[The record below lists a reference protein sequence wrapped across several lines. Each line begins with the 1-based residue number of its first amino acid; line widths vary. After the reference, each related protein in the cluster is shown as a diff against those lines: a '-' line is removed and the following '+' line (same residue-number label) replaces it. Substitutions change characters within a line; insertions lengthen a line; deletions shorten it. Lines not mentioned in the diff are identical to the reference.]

1 MLVSLMLQA
10 AQQPGFDYSSLI
22 LFAAMGLVFYFFMI
36 RPQQKKQKEQ
46 KKFRDELKKG
56 DSVVTIGGLH
66 GRVYAVD
73 AETITLDVDKGIKL
87 VFEKSAISQEASK
100 KVKVLP
106 VKKQYNYL
114 SKVNLKK
121 GVIT

>member
-1 MLVSLMLQA
+1 MPLSILLQA
-10 AQQPGFDYSSLI
+10 TQAPGGFDYSSLI

-56 DSVVTIGGLH
+56 DLVVTIGGLH
-66 GRVYAVD
+66 GRVYSVEN
-73 AETITLDVDKGIKL
+73 ETVTLDVDKGIKL

-100 KVKVLP
+100 KQETAAAA
-106 VKKQYNYL
+106 VKKPVQQP
-114 SKVNLKK
+114 
-121 GVIT
+121 

>member
-1 MLVSLMLQA
+1 MLLSVLLQA
-10 AQQPGFDYSSLI
+10 AQPGFDYSSLI

-56 DSVVTIGGLH
+56 DLVVTIGGLH
-66 GRVYAVD
+66 GRVYAVEG
-73 AETITLDVDKGIKL
+73 ETVTLDVDKGIKL

-100 KVKVLP
+100 KHEGTAKKP
-106 VKKQYNYL
+106 VQL
-114 SKVNLKK
+114 SQQS
-121 GVIT
+121 

>member
-1 MLVSLMLQA
+1 MLTSVLLQA
-10 AQQPGFDYSSLI
+10 AQPGFDYSSLI

-46 KKFRDELKKG
+46 KKFREELKKG
-56 DSVVTIGGLH
+56 DLVVTIGGLH
-66 GRVYAVD
+66 GRVYSVD

-100 KVKVLP
+100 KYEGNAKKPVQLP
-106 VKKQYNYL
+106 QQ
-114 SKVNLKK
+114 S
-121 GVIT
+121 

>member
-1 MLVSLMLQA
+1 MLVSLILQA

-73 AETITLDVDKGIKL
+73 ADTITLDVDKGIKL
-87 VFEKSAISQEASK
+87 VFEKSAISQEATK
-100 KVKVLP
+100 KVEAAPGKKVVQLP
-106 VKKQYNYL
+106 QQN
-114 SKVNLKK
+114 
-121 GVIT
+121 

>member
-1 MLVSLMLQA
+1 MLISILLQA

-56 DSVVTIGGLH
+56 DLVVTIGGLH
-66 GRVYAVD
+66 GRVYSVEG
-73 AETITLDVDKGIKL
+73 ETVTLDVDKGIKL
-87 VFEKSAISQEASK
+87 VFEKSSISQEATKKYDTASVSK
-100 KVKVLP
+100 KP
-106 VKKQYNYL
+106 VQQAQ
-114 SKVNLKK
+114 
-121 GVIT
+121 